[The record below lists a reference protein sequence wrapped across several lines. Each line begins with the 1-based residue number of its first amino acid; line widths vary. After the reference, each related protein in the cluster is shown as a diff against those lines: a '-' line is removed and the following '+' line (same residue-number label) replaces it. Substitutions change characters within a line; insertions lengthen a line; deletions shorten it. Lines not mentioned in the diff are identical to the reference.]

1 MAHFAEAHPRARKE
15 HRCDDCGRTIRPGEK
30 YRRGV
35 GMDGATAWTW
45 KECAHCEV
53 LVEWLYRID
62 AVWGEGHTPET
73 FAEWDPVTI
82 NEWRLKVG
90 WRRKWTRRD
99 GSLMDVP
106 VRVMAETSDGWPY
119 LRGLIA

>member
-1 MAHFAEAHPRARKE
+1 MAHFTDTHPRARKE
-15 HRCDDCGRTIRPGEK
+15 HQCDDCGRTIRPGEK
-30 YRRGV
+30 YRRGA

-45 KECAHCEV
+45 KECTHCEV
-53 LVEWLYRID
+53 LVEWFYRID
-62 AVWGEGHTPET
+62 EVRDEGHTPET
-73 FAEWDPVTI
+73 FADWEPTTI
-82 NEWRLKVG
+82 NELRLKVG

-106 VRVMAETSDGWPY
+106 VRVMAETANGWPY

>member
-1 MAHFAEAHPRARKE
+1 MTHYIDTHPRARKE

-35 GMDGATAWTW
+35 GMDS
-45 KECAHCEV
+45 V
-53 LVEWLYRID
+53 R
-62 AVWGEGHTPET
+62 GHGRNAPTVRCLSNGST
-73 FAEWDPVTI
+73 VTI
-82 NEWRLKVG
+82 NELRLKVG
-90 WRRKWTRRD
+90 WRRQWTRRD